1 MARPR
6 SARVGRPAARR
17 GFVALVTAAVLSSAF
32 AALAPTASAKGVKL
46 GSTAV
51 IRPVSG
57 KVKYKPLGAKKY
69 KTLAARAT
77 IKMGSSVDAT
87 HGTVKVIT
95 ARDAK
100 GSTQAG
106 TFYDGAFTIAQARA
120 AKAVTELNLIK
131 GDFSKC
137 QQASTAKAHSAAGGT
152 AVRKLWGKAHGR
164 FRTKGRYNAATVRGT
179 TWLTEDFCDTS
190 RIESKEGVVEAAPT
204 TAVGPTYNLQPGQFF
219 DTFCNEGQP
228 VTGYFC
234 LLLLSQPADNAFGFG
249 LLLQNSPYNSY
260 TLCITG
266 PLRYD
271 CGGFY
276 VTDPDPD
283 GFRTSAVVC
292 KPGQGPGQYRVD
304 WYIGGYHLGVPAY
317 FESTQPAEE
326 LRCLSQP

>member
-1 MARPR
+1 MARRHP
-6 SARVGRPAARR
+6 VGIGRPAAKR
-17 GFVALVTAAVLSSAF
+17 GLLVLTVAAVSTSGL
-32 AALAPTASAKGVKL
+32 AALASGASAKGVKL

-51 IRPVSG
+51 VRRISG
-57 KVKYKPLGAKKY
+57 TVKYKPLGKKKY

-77 IKMGSSVDAT
+77 IRMGSSVDAT
-87 HGTVKVIT
+87 HGSVKVIT

-100 GSTQAG
+100 GATQAG

-137 QQASTAKAHSAAGGT
+137 EQASSSKAHSAAGGK
-152 AVRKLWGKAHGR
+152 AIRKLWGKAHGR
-164 FRTKGRYNAATVRGT
+164 FRTRGRYNAATVRGT

-204 TAVGPTYNLQPGQFF
+204 TAVGPTYNLQPGQFL
-219 DTFCNEGQP
+219 DTFCNTGEP

-249 LLLQNSPYNSY
+249 LLLQNSPYNNY
-260 TLCITG
+260 TLCIGG
-266 PLRYD
+266 PVRTD

-276 VTDPDPD
+276 VTDPDPS

-304 WYIGGYHLGVPAY
+304 WYIGGYHLGVPAF

-326 LRCLSQP
+326 MRCLNQP